1 MPSTFFGLGIAGSGM
16 STYNA
21 WLNTTAHNIS
31 NVKTKG
37 YSKQV
42 VNQSAKEPISFKT
55 SYGMV
60 GAGVDVTGIESLRDV
75 YFDNKYRLSN
85 SDYGKY
91 STSSAYL
98 QDMEVYLYAKDA
110 EAGSI
115 TNSMDN
121 LFKAITGL
129 TEDASNPTLRTNVIG
144 YAGMLTDYIREA
156 ATNLR
161 TLQTEIN
168 NKIANV
174 TDQINAYAEEIAS
187 LNQQIK
193 TLEVYGTTANDLRD
207 KRATII
213 DDLSQLVDVNVI
225 EKVPEEGAGTAQFLV
240 YIDGAVL
247 VDTNEFNTLNYVVR
261 DTYSNMNDAEN
272 LYELVWSNGMK
283 FGIHDTDLGG
293 ELQALFDLRD
303 GNNSEVFEGVITSGN
318 DNTLTVKAT
327 NDFGKN
333 LFKLEIPAADGFV
346 EIAHKKYAYNSF
358 TYTYDETT
366 GESTYTFDLKES
378 LAKEYTKDDEQK
390 VSVGEAVGFRGIPYY
405 MAQLD
410 EFVRTFSF
418 NFNEVQMG
426 GYDLYDKN
434 GIQMFIGQDTSSGNA
449 MNFDQVTVRDG
460 IAYDGKG
467 QPYETDDDRGYTFS
481 SIPGS
486 PNADG
491 YIVTSYYRM
500 TALNTSIDNKIK
512 KDPSLLACSDEQYGG
527 VENGEQLKKMSQL
540 DADPN
545 MFRQGQ
551 ASNFLQIMISTLG
564 VDSRKARENEE
575 NALNIR
581 NAVETRR
588 LSKSGVDEDEEAQN
602 LVICQNLLTYQYKVL
617 SVMNEVLNKLIN
629 DTAV

>member
-1 MPSTFFGLGIAGSGM
+1 MPSTFFGVGIAGSGM

-42 VNQSAKEPISFKT
+42 VNQSAKEPISLKT
-55 SYGMV
+55 SFGMV
-60 GAGVDVTGIESLRDV
+60 GAGVDVTSIESLRDV

-121 LFKAITGL
+121 LFKAITAL
-129 TEDASNPTLRTNVIG
+129 TEDASDTTMRTNVIG

-161 TLQTEIN
+161 TLQTDIN

-187 LNQQIK
+187 LNLQIK

-213 DDLSQLVDVNVI
+213 DELSQLVDVNVI
-225 EKVPEEGAGTAQFLV
+225 EKVPEEGEGTAQFLV
-240 YIDGAVL
+240 YIDNAVL
-247 VDTNEFNTLNYVVR
+247 VDTNEYNTLSYRVQ
-261 DTYSNMNDAEN
+261 DTYSNMNDADN

-303 GNNSEVFEGVITSGN
+303 GNNGERFEGTVASAKKGES
-318 DNTLTVKAT
+318 TLVVTDT
-327 NDFGKN
+327 NEFGEN
-333 LFKLEIPAADGFV
+333 LFKLEIPASNGFV
-346 EIAHKKYAYNSF
+346 TIGHKEYAYESF
-358 TYTYDETT
+358 TYDIDAT
-366 GESTYTFDLKES
+366 GKYSYTFKLKEP
-378 LAKEYTKDDEQK
+378 LVTDFTNEPM
-390 VSVGEAVGFRGIPYY
+390 SVGDAVDFRGIPYY

-410 EFVRTFSF
+410 EFVRTFSY
-418 NFNEVQMG
+418 NFNQVHMD
-426 GYDLYDKN
+426 GYDLNDNAGK
-434 GIQMFIGQDTSSGNA
+434 QMFIGQDAVLGLE
-449 MNFDQVTVRDG
+449 MNFDQITIRNG
-460 IAYDGKG
+460 KAYDADGNVVAF
-467 QPYETDDDRGYTFS
+467 QFS
-481 SIPGS
+481 SLPGAV
-486 PNADG
+486 NADG
-491 YIVTSYYRM
+491 YEQTSYYRM
-500 TALNTSIDNKIK
+500 TALNTSIDNKFK

-564 VDSRKARENEE
+564 VDSRKARENED

-602 LVICQNLLTYQYKVL
+602 LVICQNLLSYQYKVL